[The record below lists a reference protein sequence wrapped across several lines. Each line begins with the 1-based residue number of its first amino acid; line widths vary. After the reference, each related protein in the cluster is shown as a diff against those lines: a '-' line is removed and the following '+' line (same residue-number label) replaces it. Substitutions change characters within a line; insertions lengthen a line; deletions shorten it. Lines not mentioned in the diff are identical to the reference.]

1 MKKLF
6 NLDCSLGMYNQHT
19 QRRSPIHRA
28 ITFCKHRAEICAPT
42 VARPKI
48 FRTMALGSKGLFGF
62 KCALIAL
69 LAIPAFSVSA
79 DDNASVKPLEIGV
92 VPYISARVLIESYEP
107 LRLYLEKALGRP
119 VKIYSAAGFKPF
131 FNNAVN
137 GDYDLVISAA
147 HFARILQKEQKYT
160 PLVRY
165 SGGGQALVLTALNSP
180 LKTLKDLQGQ
190 VIAVPDKLSLTTIV
204 SITYLRESGLQ
215 PGTDFQ
221 ILEVPSFA
229 SAILA
234 VQKND
239 AMAAFSASG
248 PLKQMPQQ
256 IRDSMRPVAVAGE
269 FFPLVFLAHPRLDES
284 TTKLLSKELLKFGSE
299 TNEGKLFLSSTGF
312 GTIIPATATDMRSL
326 DRYVSETKRLLNETP

>member
-1 MKKLF
+1 MRKLF
-6 NLDCSLGMYNQHT
+6 KYG
-19 QRRSPIHRA
+19 
-28 ITFCKHRAEICAPT
+28 
-42 VARPKI
+42 
-48 FRTMALGSKGLFGF
+48 
-62 KCALIAL
+62 L
-69 LAIPAFSVSA
+69 LAILAISSWPAFANDNSA
-79 DDNASVKPLEIGV
+79 LKPLEVGV

-131 FNNAVN
+131 FINAVN

-165 SGGGQALVLTALNSP
+165 SGGGQGLVMTALNSP

-190 VIAVPDKLSLTTIV
+190 VIAVPDKLSLATIV
-204 SITYLRESGLQ
+204 SISYLRESGLQ

-221 ILEVPSFA
+221 ILEVPSFV

-239 AMAAFSASG
+239 AMAAFSAAG
-248 PLKQMPQQ
+248 PLKQMPQEL
-256 IRDSMRPVAVAGE
+256 RDSMRPIAITGDY
-269 FFPLVFLAHPRLDES
+269 FPLVFLAHPRLDKS
-284 TTKLLSKELLKFGSE
+284 TTKLLNNELLKFGGE
-299 TNEGKLFLSSTGF
+299 TSEGKLFLSNTGF
-312 GTIIPATATDMRSL
+312 GTIIPATAADMRSL